1 MDGIQ
6 FYSKAPPVRLFFTAA
21 IPGII
26 SMFVASLWGFFEGIM
41 VARHSSEIAFAA
53 VNLGVPIIFINFA
66 LADLIGVGSSVPI
79 SIALGQG
86 KNDEANNYFTCACI
100 SIVVTGALMGVLLFA
115 SSPLIIKWMGADG
128 ELAELAILYIRTYA
142 VCSPFTTIV
151 FAMDNYLRI
160 SGKIK
165 TSMVLNILMSA
176 LIMALLIIFVAVMGI
191 GVVGA
196 ALGVSI
202 GMAFCGILAI
212 IPFAK
217 GRLQLKFCKPQF
229 RIEIL
234 KKIIVSGSPV
244 FLSNIAARLTSIL
257 MNVALLKIGGAIA
270 VTVYGVLMYIG
281 ELVQPI
287 LYGACDSLQPAIGY
301 NYGAGDFK
309 RVRRIESCCVVAC
322 AVISIL
328 STIVIFCF
336 PENVALIFVDKA
348 ETETLTMTVHA
359 LKLFAF
365 TYLTRWF
372 GFAIQSYLVAI
383 NKPGMATILSVS
395 NALLLPLILLLI
407 LQPIGLD
414 GIWLNSPITALLVSL
429 MACLMIVKKKTH

>member
-1 MDGIQ
+1 MSKIG
-6 FYSKAPPVRLFFTAA
+6 FYAKTPPLRLFFIVA

-26 SMFVASLWGFFEGIM
+26 SMFVASLWGFFEGVM

-79 SIALGQG
+79 SIVLGEG
-86 KNDEANNYFTCACI
+86 EDEKANNYFTCACI
-100 SIVVTGALMGVLLFA
+100 SIVVTGALMGFLLFI
-115 SSPLIIKWMGADG
+115 SSPLIIRLMGAEG

-151 FAMDNYLRI
+151 FATDNYLRI

-165 TSMVLNILMSA
+165 TSLFLNILMSA
-176 LIMALLIIFVAVMGI
+176 LIVALLIVFVAVLEW

-212 IPFAK
+212 MLFVK
-217 GRLQLKFCKPQF
+217 GNLQLKFCKPQF
-229 RIEIL
+229 SFEII
-234 KKIIVSGSPV
+234 KEIAVSGSPV

-257 MNVALLKIGGAIA
+257 MNVVLLKMGGAIA

-281 ELVQPI
+281 ELIQPI

-301 NYGAGDFK
+301 NYGAKDLW
-309 RVRRIESCCVVAC
+309 RVRKIESCCVAAC
-322 AVISIL
+322 AVISVIGA
-328 STIVIFCF
+328 IVIFCF
-336 PENVALIFVDKA
+336 PESVASIFVEKA
-348 ETETLTMTVHA
+348 ETDTLSMTVHA

-372 GFAIQSYLVAI
+372 GFAMQSYLVAI
-383 NKPGMATILSVS
+383 NRPGMATVLSVS
-395 NALLLPLILLLI
+395 NALLLPLVLLLV
-407 LQPIGLD
+407 LQPMGLD
-414 GIWLNSPITALLVSL
+414 GIWLNMPITALLVSL
-429 MACLMIVKKKTH
+429 MACLMVAKKKAL